1 MMAAG
6 LCSCTKYLDIKPYG
20 QTIPQTAEEFS
31 AIIHD
36 RINEIDYGEETIIGN
51 VISVCYT
58 EAYADNLEPILQDAQ
73 MGRYI
78 PLYIGEDLSDKQH
91 YYSRLYEVIKDCNII
106 IGYLNDRESELG
118 RNVLG
123 TAYAIRGVCYY
134 NLLRDFCD
142 PCVNNGNGLG
152 VPIVTEFD
160 MEARPARSTIAQTVE
175 QAEND
180 MLAAISYDISDEMYR
195 FNSDVM
201 RGYLARLYFWAGN
214 WSAAARYARD
224 VLNTYPLINGNAYI
238 EMLESDTAI
247 KGNIL
252 FKSCI
257 IRNSNIETDND
268 VAQRN
273 LSYRP
278 VSKEYVDL
286 FTEDG
291 ENDIR
296 YTMSFDSKRTFKK
309 NVFACLRSA
318 EMQLILAESL
328 YHQGNKEGAIA
339 ALNELRR
346 NRITGVTDYTEETL
360 PEVNTD
366 DIISQD
372 ACGKPLTPLIY
383 AILCERRKELF
394 MEGDRWYELKRNGR
408 PERWTTRSGLK
419 YTTFSYMYT
428 FPLPI
433 DDVELVEG
441 LVQNPGYENV
451 R

>member
-1 MMAAG
+1 MVAG

-36 RINEIDYGEETIIGN
+36 YINDIDYGEETIIGS
-51 VISVCYT
+51 IMSVCEL
-58 EAYADNLEPILQDAQ
+58 EAYADNLEPLLQDAQ
-73 MGRYI
+73 TGRLI
-78 PLYIGEDLSDKQH
+78 PLYIGDDLSGKQTR
-91 YYSRLYEVIKDCNII
+91 YIKLYEAIRDCNII
-106 IGYLNDRESELG
+106 IGYLEDRDSELG

-123 TAYAIRGVCYY
+123 TAHAIRGVCYY

-142 PCVNNGNGLG
+142 PCVNNGNGPG

-160 MEARPARSTIAQTVE
+160 MEARPARSTIAQTVK

-180 MLAAISYDISDEMYR
+180 MLTAISYDISDEIYR
-195 FNSDVM
+195 FNSDVI

-214 WSAAARYARD
+214 WPSAAEYARD
-224 VLNTYPLINGNAYI
+224 VLDSYPLLNGAAYT
-238 EMLESDTAI
+238 EMMGSETARR
-247 KGNIL
+247 GNIL
-252 FKSCI
+252 IKGGI
-257 IRNSNIETDND
+257 INSSATGTDND
-268 VAQRN
+268 VMKRY
-273 LSYRP
+273 LSGRP
-278 VSKEYVDL
+278 VSRQFVEL
-286 FTEDG
+286 FDAEK

-296 YTMSFDSKRTFKK
+296 YTMSFDSKRIFKK
-309 NVFACLRSA
+309 NVFSCLRSA

-328 YHQGNKEGAIA
+328 YHQGNTEDALS

-346 NRITGVTDYTEETL
+346 NRIAGAADYTAETL
-360 PEVNTD
+360 PEVNGN
-366 DIISQD
+366 DIIRQD

>member
-51 VISVCYT
+51 IMSVCYL
-58 EAYADNLEPILQDAQ
+58 EAYADNLEPILQDALAN
-73 MGRYI
+73 RTI
-78 PLYIGEDLSDKQH
+78 PLYIGEDLSGKQTN
-91 YYSRLYEVIKDCNII
+91 YYKLYEIIKDCNII

-123 TAYAIRGVCYY
+123 TAHAIRGVCYY

-142 PCVNNGNGLG
+142 PCVNNGNGPG
-152 VPIVTEFD
+152 VPMVTEFD

-175 QAEND
+175 QAESD
-180 MLAAISYDISDEMYR
+180 MLAAISYNINDEMYR

-214 WSAAARYARD
+214 WSSAAEYAQD
-224 VLNTYPLINGNAYI
+224 VLDSYPLLNGAAYT
-238 EMLESDTAI
+238 EMMGSETARR
-247 KGNIL
+247 GNIL
-252 FKSCI
+252 IKGGI
-257 IRNSNIETDND
+257 INSSSSSTDND
-268 VAQRN
+268 IMKRYM
-273 LSYRP
+273 SGRP
-278 VSKEYVDL
+278 VSRQFVEL
-286 FTEDG
+286 FDADK

-309 NVFACLRSA
+309 NVFSCLRSA

-328 YHQGNKEGAIA
+328 YHQGNTEDALS